1 MATQSVAGAART
13 HGPWRRLVQVP
24 AMWVSARQPLLDA
37 LAQGLQAG
45 QYFFGGR
52 GVVGEVVG
60 AFLEGL
66 HLDRYQRIEGAACMG
81 QAEPGAFPFAGVGV
95 RVEAPAFEGG
105 QALADVEAVE
115 QRAFFHF
122 CRS

>member
-1 MATQSVAGAART
+1 MAEARASARDVGFSAPAAARCFGS
-13 HGPWRRLVQVP
+13 GPSGGAV
-24 AMWVSARQPLLDA
+24 LLR
-37 LAQGLQAG
+37 
-45 QYFFGGR
+45 GR

-81 QAEPGAFPFAGVGV
+81 QAEPGAFPFAGVGA